1 MFRIIL
7 KYSNKGINWKVF
19 VLMMSLYKGI
29 LYIPI
34 TQIIDNLL
42 HIEIPSNID
51 CGKRDTIRNLS
62 DNFNYNAYIY
72 SFHYNH

>member
-1 MFRIIL
+1 
-7 KYSNKGINWKVF
+7 
-19 VLMMSLYKGI
+19 MMSLYKGI

-51 CGKRDTIRNLS
+51 YGKRDTIRNLR

-72 SFHYNH
+72 SFHYNHW